1 MKIKSVML
9 SDIVKNKNLSLNPKD
24 YMETSYRDKVEA
36 LREDLIEKV
45 QAFFDDREKN
55 NCSTYLNFNSA
66 FNVYISQYEG
76 NSRYVQ
82 VPRSRNGSRPN
93 ASSIYLVNAIYKDG
107 SSIML
112 DTEEVDIS
120 IFTLHIHEVAYI
132 YDMLIENNFEEE
144 DEGPLYDGAGY
155 TREDR

>member
-55 NCSTYLNFNSA
+55 GCSTYLNFNSA

-76 NSRYVQ
+76 NSRYIQ
-82 VPRSRNGSRPN
+82 VP
-93 ASSIYLVNAIYKDG
+93 YLVNAIYKDG

-112 DTEEVDIS
+112 DTEEVAIS